1 MAGLNLQ
8 NNDEEDEWNQN
19 NNENERNEVQS
30 TESSLQQCVVMIGDT
45 LRDFMDN
52 VKLDLQR
59 TSKKL
64 NEDQS
69 LCYQLLEKI
78 FKKIDNGFKVLSKDQ
93 QRISCEVVKILSM
106 YSNSLATCQIK
117 VTPLKSINNTNVI
130 EKNKSTNAI
139 VDLTKSNSGL
149 NYKIPKRPSS
159 HSTSNKKV
167 NENTISTSKSTNI
180 TGSSK
185 TSNAAPGNLF

>member
-19 NNENERNEVQS
+19 GNERNEVQS

-52 VKLDLQR
+52 IKLDLQR

-117 VTPLKSINNTNVI
+117 VTPLKSINNSDVI
-130 EKNKSTNAI
+130 EKNKSTNTI

>member
-1 MAGLNLQ
+1 LAGLNLQ

-19 NNENERNEVQS
+19 GNERNEVQS

-52 VKLDLQR
+52 IKLDLQR

-117 VTPLKSINNTNVI
+117 VTPLKSINNSDVI
-130 EKNKSTNAI
+130 EKNKSTNTI